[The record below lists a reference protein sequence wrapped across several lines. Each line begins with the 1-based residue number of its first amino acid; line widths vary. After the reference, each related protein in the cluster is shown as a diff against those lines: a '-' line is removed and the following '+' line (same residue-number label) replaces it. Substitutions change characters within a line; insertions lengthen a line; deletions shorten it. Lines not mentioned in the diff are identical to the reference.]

1 MKEGDSMSKK
11 CTGTA
16 EGCSALGSSR
26 EQQQKSAKRVT
37 EGQKSTVIF
46 IIILFNFAKDAT
58 SI

>member
-1 MKEGDSMSKK
+1 MSEK

-16 EGCSALGSSR
+16 EGCCALGSSR